1 MTWGFAGEVRC
12 YPASAMTPEQPEQPD
27 QPEQDRALVEMKRA
41 LWWAG
46 AEPRA
51 PGIEG
56 TRDALREL
64 AAQVRVDATV
74 VFPIAEPTLRSTSGL
89 RTWLKTRIFR
99 LTRPVSWRYDR
110 IIADHADLTAAL
122 ADHVLS
128 VENELERLRST
139 LDEKDA
145 GE

>member
-1 MTWGFAGEVRC
+1 
-12 YPASAMTPEQPEQPD
+12 MTPEQPEHPHE
-27 QPEQDRALVEMKRA
+27 PNRSEQDRALVEMKRA

-74 VFPIAEPTLRSTSGL
+74 VFPIGEATLQSPSKF

-110 IIADHADLTAAL
+110 LIADHAELTAAL
-122 ADHVLS
+122 ADHLLNVD
-128 VENELERLRST
+128 NELERLRST
-139 LDEKDA
+139 LDEKGA

>member
-1 MTWGFAGEVRC
+1 FGDRADAVARRFAVGVPRCPRPGRVTCCFAGEARC
-12 YPASAMTPEQPEQPD
+12 YPASAMTPEQPEQPNEPT
-27 QPEQDRALVEMKRA
+27 QPQQDRALIEMERA

-64 AAQVRVDATV
+64 AAQVRVDAAV
-74 VFPIAEPTLRSTSGL
+74 VFPMGETTLQSPSRL

-110 IIADHADLTAAL
+110 I
-122 ADHVLS
+122 
-128 VENELERLRST
+128 
-139 LDEKDA
+139 
-145 GE
+145 